1 MMANL
6 VGKCTCKTDVF
17 RFFLARSRGF
27 WVLTD
32 MRTSCSFGPSVESL
46 HIHRSDISDPH
57 QYMDREWRNSV
68 FILAKALLL
77 GLPLCGVFLLVSN
90 PGTMDPYDQEVPYE
104 EYEDPWG
111 YGGRGLDDSDAER
124 PEEPTTCRPPDTPGH
139 LPFTTEQSAL
149 VERVLAACSAVITGP
164 AGTGKASC

>member
-1 MMANL
+1 
-6 VGKCTCKTDVF
+6 
-17 RFFLARSRGF
+17 
-27 WVLTD
+27 
-32 MRTSCSFGPSVESL
+32 
-46 HIHRSDISDPH
+46 
-57 QYMDREWRNSV
+57 
-68 FILAKALLL
+68 
-77 GLPLCGVFLLVSN
+77 
-90 PGTMDPYDQEVPYE
+90 MDPYDQEVPYE